1 MALPKNVIMPGP
13 SLFRDVEGS
22 GQEFMD
28 KYRQYVYNT
37 LLDVGCVPQMDDSM
51 QRLSWAVMP
60 MFVDGVEIGIDFSDY
75 NQFSIPL
82 TRVAY
87 QFRIQ
92 HTPAFEH
99 FDNVGSFP
107 QYSYLDWAWYRELAT
122 TIQHCDVGGLVSGR
136 MNIDATNPE
145 KKTARRLA
153 VHRILLH
160 HCGSRLQSGMIPL
173 EEFLPRTLACRVHV
187 HVPGSWPN
195 MMDRVMPQLW
205 SFGMP
210 IICTEIFTTCCGV
223 RPEPGVHYIRM
234 RDDFSDLPAVIDWC
248 DQHPAE
254 LVQIG
259 RNAKQYFEEHCL
271 PAAIWTYICDCL
283 ATRVRPATQGKEQGD
298 G

>member
-1 MALPKNVIMPGP
+1 MALPTTVVMPGP
-13 SLFRDVEGS
+13 SLFNNAEGS
-22 GQEFMD
+22 DQAYMD
-28 KYRQYVYNT
+28 KYRQYVCNT
-37 LLDVGCVPQMDDSM
+37 LLDIGCTPQIDDSL

-99 FDNVGSFP
+99 FENVGSFP
-107 QYSYLDWAWYRELAT
+107 QLSYLDWAQYRKWAATLRYYGNSEQISNRVDLA
-122 TIQHCDVGGLVSGR
+122 IGSK
-136 MNIDATNPE
+136 E
-145 KKTARRLA
+145 KKTDRRLA
-153 VHRILLH
+153 VRAILVR
-160 HCGSRLQSGMIPL
+160 HCGLRLQVDRVPF
-173 EEFLPRTLACRVHV
+173 EEFLARTLACRVHV
-187 HVPGSWPN
+187 HVPGSWPH
-195 MMDRVMPQLW
+195 MLDKVMPQLW

-248 DQHPAE
+248 DHHPQE
-254 LVQIG
+254 LAAIG
-259 RNAKQYFEEHCL
+259 ANAKQYFESHCL
-271 PAAIWTYICDCL
+271 PQAIWPYVCNCL
-283 ATRVRPATQGKEQGD
+283 ATRVR
-298 G
+298 